1 MAFFQRTTT
10 SLPMGCFIHTNSSSS
25 SFISSKPAFRSVLPR
40 QTKTTPRSSHIVS
53 AEGASTEK
61 TPIGNPSKLP
71 TSSNDIVDQAY
82 ASVKTSWEAG
92 AKRQRVELVLP
103 LIGATDLDDWP
114 GGIRQQFKAATP
126 MIERLLRQLKKLP
139 GLEGPLSATLLD
151 DADAVGAWVGDNL
164 ALVVFPT
171 AETLNKV
178 RKLAEERPNAL
189 FILVNPQW
197 TTEGQVISDFGIL
210 PWVKKAAMEF
220 IETFKDGYCIRN
232 LRING
237 DYVQWLFVHPAGW
250 QVNVLQGPN
259 QSQVILQ
266 GKERPSYKE
275 VEAKLRSLP
284 WTMSS
289 KGLFQRIQAEAEFNR
304 KSVQQGAPPR
314 E

>member
-1 MAFFQRTTT
+1 MAFLQRTVHG
-10 SLPMGCFIHTNSSSS
+10 PAVGCVIHTSSS
-25 SFISSKPAFRSVLPR
+25 SFISSKPVRSAPPR
-40 QTKTTPRSSHIVS
+40 QRTNTSRSSPILSAENGVS
-53 AEGASTEK
+53 AAQTS
-61 TPIGNPSKLP
+61 PIGNPSKLP
-71 TSSNDIVDQAY
+71 SSSNDIVDQAF
-82 ASVKTSWEAG
+82 ASIKASWEAG
-92 AKRQRVELVLP
+92 AKRQTIEIVLP

-126 MIERLLRQLKKLP
+126 MIERMLRQLKKLP

-151 DADAVGAWVGDNL
+151 DADAVGAWVGENL

-171 AETLNKV
+171 AETLNKI
-178 RKLAEERPNAL
+178 RKLADERPNSL

-210 PWVKKAAMEF
+210 PWVKKAAYEF
-220 IETFKDGYCIRN
+220 IDTFTDGYCIKN

-237 DYVQWLFVHPAGW
+237 DYVQWLYVKESGW

-259 QSQVILQ
+259 QSTVILQ
-266 GKERPSYKE
+266 GKVRPSYKE

-284 WTMSS
+284 WSMSS
-289 KGLFQRIQAEAEFNR
+289 KGLFERIQAEAEFNR
-304 KSVQQGAPPR
+304 KSVQQGAPPK